1 MLNTLRTYRSL
12 AALLA
17 GILFL
22 ASALPLIQ
30 HACAL
35 AGLPGMST
43 MRRCCCDERHDAH
56 SGMAMPGTPCPEVE
70 TAHSSAQATLGSD
83 DCCSVEVQASG
94 VKARLRAQAP
104 LLPLAASAR
113 FVLPKSLI
121 LEAAPP
127 RPISLQDTGPP
138 PPTPLSLH
146 ILYASFLI

>member
-17 GILFL
+17 GVLFL

-30 HACAL
+30 HACVL

-43 MRRCCCDERHDAH
+43 LRRCCCDERHDAH
-56 SGMAMPGTPCPEVE
+56 SSMAMPGTPCPEVE
-70 TAHSSAQATLGSD
+70 TAHSSAQGSG

-94 VKARLRAQAP
+94 VKATLRAEAP
-104 LLPLAASAR
+104 LLPLVAMAVL
-113 FVLPKSLI
+113 VLPKSLI
-121 LEAAPP
+121 PEAAPP

-138 PPTPLSLH
+138 LLAHVSLH
-146 ILYASFLI
+146 ILYASFLN

>member
-22 ASALPLIQ
+22 AGALPLIQ
-30 HACAL
+30 HACVL

-43 MRRCCCDERHDAH
+43 LRRCCCDERHDAH

-70 TAHSSAQATLGSD
+70 TAHSFAQAAQGSG

-94 VKARLRAQAP
+94 VKATLRAEAP
-104 LLPLAASAR
+104 LLPLVAMALL
-113 FVLPKSLI
+113 VLPKSLI
-121 LEAAPP
+121 PEAAPP
-127 RPISLQDTGPP
+127 RPISLQDTGS
-138 PPTPLSLH
+138 PLLAHVSLH
-146 ILYASFLI
+146 ILYASFLN

>member
-12 AALLA
+12 AAVLA
-17 GILFL
+17 GVLFL
-22 ASALPLIQ
+22 ASALPLIE

-43 MRRCCCDERHDAH
+43 LRRCCCDERHDAH

-70 TAHSSAQATLGSD
+70 TAHASAQAALSSG
-83 DCCSVEVQASG
+83 DCCSVEVLSSG
-94 VKARLRAQAP
+94 VKATLRAEAP
-104 LLPLAASAR
+104 LLPLVASGLL
-113 FVLPKSLI
+113 VLPKSLI
-121 LEAAPP
+121 PEAAPP

-138 PPTPLSLH
+138 PLSPLSLH

>member
-12 AALLA
+12 VALLA
-17 GILFL
+17 GVLFL

-30 HACAL
+30 HACVL

-43 MRRCCCDERHDAH
+43 LRRCCCDERHDAH

-70 TAHSSAQATLGSD
+70 TAHSSAQAAQGSG

-94 VKARLRAQAP
+94 VKATLRAEAP
-104 LLPLAASAR
+104 LLPLVAMALL
-113 FVLPKSLI
+113 VLPKSLI
-121 LEAAPP
+121 PEAAPP

-138 PPTPLSLH
+138 LLAHVSLH
-146 ILYASFLI
+146 ILYASFLN

>member
-12 AALLA
+12 VALLA
-17 GILFL
+17 GVLFL
-22 ASALPLIQ
+22 ASALPLIE

-43 MRRCCCDERHDAH
+43 RCCCAERHDAH

-70 TAHSSAQATLGSD
+70 TAHSSAQAAQGSG

-94 VKARLRAQAP
+94 VKATLRAEAP
-104 LLPLAASAR
+104 LLPLVAMALL
-113 FVLPKSLI
+113 VLPKSLI
-121 LEAAPP
+121 PEAAPP

-138 PPTPLSLH
+138 LLAHVSLH
-146 ILYASFLI
+146 ILYASFLN